1 MKFSEEKMSAKKTVE
16 LFYDVIS
23 PYSWIGFEFLCRAR
37 NRWNIDLKFRP
48 FYLAGIMG
56 ESGNRPPMMVA
67 SKGTYMFSDLHRL
80 RDFYQVPLN
89 APVDVQ
95 DTLMNKGSLSAQRLL
110 TSVSMTQPELT
121 ESLSRELWMRVWS
134 RKQDISTADNLV
146 EALKNIGVPDERSK
160 ELILSIKDKKVSER
174 LKQVTAEALSYGA
187 FGAPT
192 IVTADANN
200 KKQMFFGS
208 DRMELLA
215 FVLGEKYEGPLREF
229 AASKL

>member
-1 MKFSEEKMSAKKTVE
+1 MAKSAKKTVE

-56 ESGNRPPMMVA
+56 ETGNRPPMMVA
-67 SKGTYMFSDLHRL
+67 SKGAYMAKDLHRL
-80 RDFYQVPLN
+80 RAFYQIPLN
-89 APVDVQ
+89 EPNDVA
-95 DTLMNKGSLSAQRLL
+95 DSLMNKGSLLAQRLL
-110 TSVSMTQPELT
+110 TSVSLTQPELT
-121 ESLSRELWMRVWS
+121 ESLSRELWMRIWS
-134 RKQDISTADNLV
+134 RKQDISTSENLA
-146 EALKNIGVPDERSK
+146 EALRNIGVPDDRAK
-160 ELILSIKDKKVSER
+160 DLILSVKDKKISER
-174 LKQVTAEALSYGA
+174 LKQVTAEAISYGA

-192 IVTADANN
+192 IVIEDAKNQ
-200 KKQMFFGS
+200 KQLFFGS

-215 FVLGEKYEGPLREF
+215 SFLGEKYEGPLTEF